1 MEVTFGTLIGQ
12 ALTFLVFILV
22 TMKFVWPPLM
32 EAMEDRRKKIA
43 DGLAAAEDSQ
53 RELELAQEEALRIV
67 KEARGEANTIREQA
81 EQRAS
86 HIMDEAKT
94 DATAER
100 QRQVAAAG
108 TEIKLEA
115 ERARE
120 ALRGQLSGLVLDGA
134 GKLLAK
140 ELDDKTH
147 AALIDELVAEL

>member
-1 MEVTFGTLIGQ
+1 VELSLGTLVGQ
-12 ALTFLVFILV
+12 ALTFLIFILV

-53 RELELAQEEALRIV
+53 RQLEQAKEEALSIV
-67 KEARGEANTIREQA
+67 KEARSEANSIREQA
-81 EQRAS
+81 ESRAS
-86 HIMDEAKT
+86 GILDEAKSE
-94 DATAER
+94 AVAER
-100 QRQVAAAG
+100 QRQVAAAS

-120 ALRGQLSGLVLDGA
+120 ALRTQLSGLVLDGA
-134 GKLLAK
+134 GRLLDK
-140 ELDDKTH
+140 ELDSTAH